1 MKKVITRFAPSP
13 TGKMHIGNARTALFN
28 YMYARH
34 TGGEFLLRIEDTDK
48 ERSTDENTNLIY
60 EALNRMGLS
69 WDGNVVIQSD
79 NLDRHTE
86 VANLLIEKGFAYR
99 AYDTREELDAMRAE
113 AEKNKTSFK
122 YKSVWQDVNH
132 PPYPDDKPYVV
143 RIRNTFE
150 DNHPIVVND
159 MVQGEVTRL
168 AKEVDDFI
176 ILRSDGTPTY
186 LLSVVVDDHDAGVN
200 TIIRGDDHLTNTFR
214 QYLIWHGMGWDV
226 PEYGHVPLIHGP
238 DGKKL
243 SKRNGSVSI
252 EDLDNDGFGLENMP
266 GIINYLTTLGWTPKP
281 DKISSAILTLGYDD
295 IISYLKDLGWDFPNE
310 TPDYNKIVSI
320 FENSEINDG
329 YAYDMGNVIF
339 ETNEYFESIGGK
351 YKIPEIYSLDD
362 MIRKFDIHDVNKSP
376 AQFDIKKLT
385 YMNGI
390 WMGKVSLEEFTESF
404 YEYLKREQP
413 DFLEAVSSDKID
425 DIIHSLP
432 VRSKTFKEAYDM
444 IKYLDPVLYNEN
456 IKDKDL
462 TKDIEMCK
470 DIISSQKVNEN
481 TDIMEAMKAYA
492 EEKGLKLK
500 VVATSVRNVF
510 TGQKISPP
518 LHDIINKKTF
528 SDLLKKAGIKPN
540 LEPEI

>member
-34 TGGEFLLRIEDTDK
+34 TNGEFLLRIEDTDK

-60 EALNRMGLS
+60 GALNKMGLS
-69 WDGNVVIQSD
+69 WDGDVVIQSD

-99 AYDTREELDAMRAE
+99 AYDTREELDTMRSE

-122 YKSVWQDVNH
+122 YKSVWQDSDH
-132 PPYPDDKPYVV
+132 PPYPEDKPYVV
-143 RIRNTFE
+143 RIRNTFA

-226 PEYGHVPLIHGP
+226 PQYGHVPLIHGP

-281 DKISSAILTLGYDD
+281 DKISSTILTLGYDD
-295 IISYLKDLGWDFPNE
+295 MISYLKDLGWDFPNE

-320 FENSEINDG
+320 
-329 YAYDMGNVIF
+329 
-339 ETNEYFESIGGK
+339 
-351 YKIPEIYSLDD
+351 
-362 MIRKFDIHDVNKSP
+362 
-376 AQFDIKKLT
+376 LT
-385 YMNGI
+385 
-390 WMGKVSLEEFTESF
+390 S
-404 YEYLKREQP
+404 
-413 DFLEAVSSDKID
+413 
-425 DIIHSLP
+425 
-432 VRSKTFKEAYDM
+432 
-444 IKYLDPVLYNEN
+444 
-456 IKDKDL
+456 
-462 TKDIEMCK
+462 
-470 DIISSQKVNEN
+470 
-481 TDIMEAMKAYA
+481 
-492 EEKGLKLK
+492 
-500 VVATSVRNVF
+500 
-510 TGQKISPP
+510 
-518 LHDIINKKTF
+518 
-528 SDLLKKAGIKPN
+528 
-540 LEPEI
+540 

>member
-34 TGGEFLLRIEDTDK
+34 TNGEFLLRIEDTDK

-69 WDGNVVIQSD
+69 WDGDVVIQSD

-99 AYDTREELDAMRAE
+99 AYDTREELDAMRAK

-295 IISYLKDLGWDFPNE
+295 MISYLKDLGWDFPNE

-351 YKIPEIYSLDD
+351 YKIPEIYSLDE

-444 IKYLDPVLYNEN
+444 IKYLDPTLYNEN

-462 TKDIEMCK
+462 TKDIEICK

-500 VVATSVRNVF
+500 VIATSVRNVF

-528 SDLLKKAGIKPN
+528 SDLLKKVGIKPN